1 MINIAIV
8 EDNLHHLMRL
18 ETILY
23 DLSKEMHIKINIVSS
38 ASIKEYQSQ
47 LSEKTVYD
55 LYFLDLEIDNNK
67 NKGFEL

>member
-38 ASIKEYQSQ
+38 ASIEEYQA
-47 LSEKTVYD
+47 L
-55 LYFLDLEIDNNK
+55 
-67 NKGFEL
+67 